1 MYKILLVE
9 DELLTRVGIR
19 AFYPWEEDGFTVC
32 GEAANG
38 QEALRL
44 CESLRPDVIF
54 TDIIMPGIDGFD
66 LIRQVKKRY
75 RHILSLIHI

>member
-32 GEAANG
+32 GEAA
-38 QEALRL
+38 
-44 CESLRPDVIF
+44 S
-54 TDIIMPGIDGFD
+54 GIATSAAWC
-66 LIRQVKKRY
+66 LAAWRKRK
-75 RHILSLIHI
+75 RFGR